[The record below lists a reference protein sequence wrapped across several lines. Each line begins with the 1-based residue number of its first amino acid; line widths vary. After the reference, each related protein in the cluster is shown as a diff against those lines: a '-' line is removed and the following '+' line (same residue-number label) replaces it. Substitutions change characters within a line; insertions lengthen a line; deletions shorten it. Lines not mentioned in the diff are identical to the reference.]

1 MKVLFVSDE
10 ESKSYWDFFKKE
22 TFEEI
27 DLIVSCGDL
36 DADYLSF
43 LTTMTSIPV
52 LYVKGNHDHKYANR
66 PPEGCICIED
76 DIYEFEGVRFL
87 GLGGSYRY
95 KEGGNMYTENEM
107 RSRVRRLWMKLLMK
121 KGFDVLVTHSP
132 AYGVNDGADLP
143 HRGFEVFVELVKKY
157 RPKYFVHGHVHMNY
171 GREYPREDML
181 GETKVINSYISYI
194 VDIEKNES

>member
-1 MKVLFVSDE
+1 MRILFISDE
-10 ESKSYWDFFKKE
+10 ESKSYWDFFRKE
-22 TFEEI
+22 SFEGI

-36 DADYLSF
+36 EADYLSF

-52 LYVKGNHDHKYANR
+52 LYVKGNHDYKYAHK

-76 DIYEFEGVRFL
+76 DIFEFEGVRFL

-95 KEGGNMYTENEM
+95 KEGGNMFTEDEM

-121 KGFDVLVTHSP
+121 KGFDVLVTHAP
-132 AYGVNDGADLP
+132 AYGVNDGEDLP
-143 HRGFEVFVELVKKY
+143 HRGFETFVDLINKY
-157 RPKYFVHGHVHMNY
+157 KPKYFVHGHVHMNY
-171 GREYPREDML
+171 GRQYPREDTF

-194 VDIEKNES
+194 VDIEK

>member
-1 MKVLFVSDE
+1 MRILFISDE

-22 TFEEI
+22 TFEGI

-52 LYVKGNHDHKYANR
+52 LYVKGNHDCKYAQR

-76 DIYEFEGVRFL
+76 DIFEFEGVRFL

-95 KEGGNMYTENEM
+95 KEGGNQFTENEM
-107 RSRVRRLWMKLLMK
+107 RSRVRRLWFKLLKK
-121 KGFDVLVTHSP
+121 KGFDVLVTHAP
-132 AYGVNDGADLP
+132 AFGVNDGDDLP
-143 HRGFEVFVELVKKY
+143 HRGFETFVELIQKY
-157 RPKYFVHGHVHMNY
+157 NPKYFVHGHVHMNY
-171 GREYPREDML
+171 GRQYPREDML

-194 VDIEKNES
+194 VEI

>member
-1 MKVLFVSDE
+1 MRILFISDE
-10 ESKSYWDFFKKE
+10 ESASYWDFFKKE
-22 TFEEI
+22 AFEGI
-27 DLIVSCGDL
+27 DLIISCGDL

-52 LYVKGNHDHKYANR
+52 LYVKGNHDYKYAKK
-66 PPEGCICIED
+66 PPEGCICIEG
-76 DIYEFEGVRFL
+76 DIYEFEGIRFL

-107 RSRVRRLWMKLLMK
+107 RSRVRRLWFKLFMKR
-121 KGFDVLVTHSP
+121 GFDVLVTHSP
-132 AYGVNDGADLP
+132 AFGVNDGEDLP
-143 HRGFEVFVELVKKY
+143 HRGFETFLELIEKY

-171 GREYPREDML
+171 GRQYPREDML

-194 VDIEKNES
+194 VDVEK

>member
-1 MKVLFVSDE
+1 MKVLFISDE
-10 ESKSYWDFFKKE
+10 ESKSYWDFFRKE
-22 TFEEI
+22 AFEGI

-52 LYVKGNHDHKYANR
+52 LYVKGNHDHKYAHR

-76 DIYEFEGVRFL
+76 DIYEYGGVRFL

-95 KEGGNMYTENEM
+95 KDGGIQYTEEEM
-107 RSRVRRLWMKLLMK
+107 RGRVRKLWFKLLRK
-121 KGFDVLVTHSP
+121 KGFDVLVTHAP
-132 AYGVNDGADLP
+132 AYGINDGEDLP
-143 HRGFEVFVELVKKY
+143 HRGFEIFVELIQKY
-157 RPKYFVHGHVHMNY
+157 SPKYFVHGHVHMNY
-171 GREYPREDML
+171 GRQYPREDSL

-194 VDIEKNES
+194 VEI

>member
-1 MKVLFVSDE
+1 MRILFLSDE
-10 ESKSYWDFFKKE
+10 ESKSYWDFFKRE
-22 TFEEI
+22 AFEGI

-52 LYVKGNHDHKYANR
+52 LYVKGNHDHKYAHR

-76 DIYEFEGVRFL
+76 DIYEFQGVRFL

-95 KEGGNMYTENEM
+95 KESGNMFTEAEM
-107 RSRVRRLWMKLLMK
+107 STRVRRLWFKLLQK

-132 AYGVNDGADLP
+132 AFGVNDGEDLP
-143 HRGFEVFVELVKKY
+143 HRGFQVFLDLIKKY
-157 RPKYFVHGHVHMNY
+157 NPKYFVHGHVHMNY
-171 GREYPREDML
+171 GREYPREDSI
-181 GETKVINSYISYI
+181 GDTKVINAYISYI
-194 VDIEKNES
+194 VEI

>member
-1 MKVLFVSDE
+1 MRILFISDE

-22 TFEEI
+22 AFEGI

-52 LYVKGNHDHKYANR
+52 LYVKGNHDHKYSVR

-76 DIYEFEGVRFL
+76 DIFEYKGIRFL
-87 GLGGSYRY
+87 GLGGAY
-95 KEGGNMYTENEM
+95 KYKDSGVMYTENEM
-107 RSRVRRLWMKLLMK
+107 KARVRRLWIKLLTK
-121 KGFDVLVTHSP
+121 KGFDVLVTHAP
-132 AYGVNDGADLP
+132 AYGINDGEDLP
-143 HRGFEVFVELVKKY
+143 HRGFETFIELIEKY
-157 RPKYFVHGHVHMNY
+157 KPKYFVHGHVHMNY
-171 GREYPREDML
+171 GRQYPREDIL

-194 VDIEKNES
+194 VEI

>member
-1 MKVLFVSDE
+1 MRILFISDE

-22 TFEEI
+22 AFEGI

-52 LYVKGNHDHKYANR
+52 LYVKGNHDHKYATR

-76 DIYEFEGVRFL
+76 DIYEFQGVRFL

-95 KEGGNMYTENEM
+95 KDGGNMFTENEM
-107 RSRVRRLWMKLLMK
+107 RSRVRRLWFKLLMK
-121 KGFDVLVTHSP
+121 KGFDVLVTHAP
-132 AYGVNDGADLP
+132 AYGVNDGEDLP
-143 HRGFEVFVELVKKY
+143 HRGFETFVELIEKY
-157 RPKYFVHGHVHMNY
+157 NPKYFVHGHVHMNY
-171 GREYPREDML
+171 GRQYPREDML
-181 GETKVINSYISYI
+181 GETKVINSYISYT
-194 VDIEKNES
+194 VDL

>member
-10 ESKSYWDFFKKE
+10 ESKCYWDFFKKE
-22 TFEEI
+22 AFEGI

-36 DADYLSF
+36 DAEYLSF

-52 LYVKGNHDHKYANR
+52 LYVKGNHDYKYVNR

-76 DIYEFEGVRFL
+76 DIFEFEGVRFL

-107 RSRVRRLWMKLLMK
+107 RSRVRRLWMKLFMK

-132 AYGVNDGADLP
+132 AYGVNDGEDLP
-143 HRGFEVFVELVKKY
+143 HRGFEVFVELIEKY

-194 VDIEKNES
+194 VDIEKS

>member
-1 MKVLFVSDE
+1 MRILFISDE

-22 TFEEI
+22 TFDGI

-52 LYVKGNHDHKYANR
+52 LYVKGNHDHKYAHR

-95 KEGGNMYTENEM
+95 KESGNMFTENEM
-107 RSRVRRLWMKLLMK
+107 RARVRRLWLKLLLK

-132 AYGVNDGADLP
+132 AYGVNDGEDLP
-143 HRGFEVFVELVKKY
+143 HRGFEVFLELIEKY

-171 GREYPREDML
+171 GREYPREDKI
-181 GETKVINSYISYI
+181 GETIVINSYISYI
-194 VDIEKNES
+194 VEI

>member
-10 ESKSYWDFFKKE
+10 ESKGYWDFFKKE
-22 TFEEI
+22 AFEGI

-52 LYVKGNHDHKYANR
+52 LYVKGNHDYKYVNR

-76 DIYEFEGVRFL
+76 DIFEFEGVRFL

-107 RSRVRRLWMKLLMK
+107 RSRVRRLWMKLFMK

-132 AYGVNDGADLP
+132 AYGVNDGEDLP
-143 HRGFEVFVELVKKY
+143 HRGFEVFVELIEKY

-194 VDIEKNES
+194 VDIEKS